1 MKKGQEELSDS
12 ILKDLFRKIQDQ
24 DEKIVALEAKSMLD
38 YEDLTS
44 KITTLEAK
52 LRDSHSKQKRFESTI
67 KKLYG
72 IIADMKKKPKT
83 MKRSMLKPLR
93 FSGKSGLIDA
103 KSDLETVNVIKKL
116 RQVVQNRF
124 LKGQTKQ
131 TFPWEEHQQARTFQ
145 VELIALIDI
154 LRLFYQHYLTTVCR
168 LHHSFLCLPWP
179 CRSITRFAPHVNI

>member
-1 MKKGQEELSDS
+1 MWNLIFVGCFCFLLCFKEGGCVKKGQEELSDS

-83 MKRSMLKPLR
+83 MKRSMLKSLR

-103 KSDLETVNVIKKL
+103 KSDLETVNVIKKTTTGGPESVSEGSNQANFSL
-116 RQVVQNRF
+116 GRASTGKDISSLVNRF
-124 LKGQTKQ
+124 
-131 TFPWEEHQQARTFQ
+131 
-145 VELIALIDI
+145 D
-154 LRLFYQHYLTTVCR
+154 
-168 LHHSFLCLPWP
+168 
-179 CRSITRFAPHVNI
+179 